1 MLDRCYLAAGMPTL
15 LVWGDRDGVV
25 PVEHAY
31 RAHDAMPGS
40 RLEVFEG
47 AGHFPFR
54 TDPARFVR
62 VLVDFVASTSPATW
76 EPADWRRLL
85 REGPPSTRLDHL
97 EQLDRATAH
106 PAGRNLRVARVA
118 RAASAIRDVREETER
133 SAT

>member
-1 MLDRCYLAAGMPTL
+1 MTGTPSCRWSTPTARTTRCRAAS
-15 LVWGDRDGVV
+15 W
-25 PVEHAY
+25 
-31 RAHDAMPGS
+31 S
-40 RLEVFEG
+40 IFEG

-54 TDPARFVR
+54 TDPARFVQ
-62 VLVDFVASTSPATW
+62 VLAEFLASTRPATW

-85 REGPPSTRLDHL
+85 REGPPSTRLDQL
-97 EQLDRATAH
+97 EQLDHAATH